1 MIKRILPEELK
12 LGMYID
18 SAVFEAGE
26 KADFIDSFLVDS
38 VEKLK
43 KLQEKGVLKYLYIDT
58 DKSIEIK
65 EEEKPQPEEIIKQE
79 IEKVEEVKPQEPEK
93 IKEPLIE
100 KVEEV
105 KPQEPEEIINPVP
118 FKEELKVAVEV
129 KKQAHNIVKSYMEDA
144 RAGKSL
150 DSEKIKNQ
158 ASDMVDSIL
167 RNDNALVSLTRI
179 KSFDEYTF
187 THSVNVAV
195 LVTSFAR
202 RLGFNRGRL
211 ERLAVGGLL
220 HDLGKVKI
228 PDEIL
233 NKPGPFT
240 IEERKMVQN
249 HPTFSAEMLEKT
261 EDITEDSIRL
271 AFEHHERLDGKGY
284 PRGLSEDGLHIDS
297 NIISICDV
305 YDALTSARV
314 YKPGF
319 PLPKALQIMIEKAG
333 TEFKRNLVEMFIK
346 IVGAYPVGSLVELN
360 TGELTIVSELNEKD
374 IFKPWVIIITD
385 WKKKFVKTPETICLG
400 TVSAGGREIIKY
412 HDPHIL
418 GINPN
423 NYLVEYK

>member
-18 SAVFEAGE
+18 SAVFETGTM
-26 KADFIDSFLVDS
+26 ADFIDSFLVDS
-38 VEKLK
+38 PEKLK
-43 KLQEKGVLKYLYIDT
+43 KLQEKGVLKYLYVDT

-65 EEEKPQPEEIIKQE
+65 EEKPLPEVKMEPV
-79 IEKVEEVKPQEPEK
+79 IEKVEEVKPLLEEK
-93 IKEPLIE
+93 KELIIE

-105 KPQEPEEIINPVP
+105 KPPEQEKIIEPVP
-118 FKEELKVAVEV
+118 FKEELKIAVEV

-150 DSEKIKNQ
+150 DSERIKNQ

-187 THSVNVAV
+187 THCVNVSV
-195 LVTSFAR
+195 LVTSFAK

-220 HDLGKVKI
+220 HDLGKIKI

-240 IEERKMVQN
+240 IEERKIMQS
-249 HPTFSAEMLEKT
+249 HPTFSAEMLDKT

-284 PRGLSEDGLHIDS
+284 PRGLNEDGLHIDT

-319 PLPKALQIMIEKAG
+319 PLPKALQILVEKAG

-360 TGELTIVSELNEKD
+360 TGELAIVSELNEKD

-385 WKKKFVKTPETICLG
+385 WKKKFAKTPETICLG
-400 TVSAGGREIIKY
+400 TVSAGGREIVKY
-412 HDPHIL
+412 HDPHTL

-423 NYLVEYK
+423 NYLAGYK